1 MKIQSLL
8 VPFLAV
14 LALGTA
20 TGCGDSHSVP
30 PFTNLAFLSS
40 PSAGQAPQFVSVKL
54 AGSSA
59 TVIPSTNTNFYYPS
73 TSADFKLVAYES
85 KGDPWV
91 QNADGTG
98 LLQLT
103 NTGTNNFVRIFPNG
117 KKVLYTDNAGH
128 VLTIHVDG
136 TASTDLT
143 PTLPTGMTDCYSAGL
158 SANSSKIVMVCE
170 GASNWAIYTLQADGT
185 GLKTVLTR
193 TTWTDTPSFSPDGS
207 KIYFVAT
214 VSGVLTIES
223 VKIDGSGET
232 VVIPAS
238 YGAIV
243 LNSTLYYT
251 FSDPVLNK
259 TQVYKSKL
267 DGTNPTSIS
276 NGISLDSLSLSN

>member
-8 VPFLAV
+8 VPFLAI

-40 PSAGQAPQFVSVKL
+40 PSAGQATQLVSVKL
-54 AGSSA
+54 ADA
-59 TVIPSTNTNFYYPS
+59 TVAAIPSTNINFYYPS
-73 TSADFKLVAYES
+73 SSADFKLVAYES
-85 KGDPWV
+85 QGDPWV

-98 LLQLT
+98 LLRLT
-103 NTGTNNFVRIFPNG
+103 NTGTNNFVRLFPNG
-117 KKVLYTDNAGH
+117 KKVLYTDSGGH

-136 TASTDLT
+136 TAGTDLT
-143 PTLPTGMTDCYSAGL
+143 PTLPTGITDCYSAGI
-158 SANSSKIVMVCE
+158 SADSSQIVIVCE
-170 GASNWAIYTLQADGT
+170 GASIFGIYTMKQDGT
-185 GLKTVLTR
+185 GLKTVLSR

-214 VSGVLTIES
+214 VSGVLTVES

-238 YGAIV
+238 YEAIV